1 MNAPVCQGQAGF
13 WAMTPNPHRS
23 DPALRMHA
31 QNQLLCLK
39 ETSLSE
45 LQIWATKSYG
55 IFLVN
60 PWKLEGA
67 CQLYNSVCSELG
79 CVQREETAGAKAQK
93 QKLCAQSYKSLKLHN
108 RGAWGVSIFTPGL
121 SSYVHVLFI
130 YIFTKCWHSCLTHF
144 SYTSMSHD
152 VVHICKIKITH
163 MQYIYLFLQRHFPFK
178 EIPPS

>member
-1 MNAPVCQGQAGF
+1 MSGTGWV
-13 WAMTPNPHRS
+13 
-23 DPALRMHA
+23 
-31 QNQLLCLK
+31 
-39 ETSLSE
+39 LSND
-45 LQIWATKSYG
+45 TKSTKIRSCFEDACTKPIIMSKGNVSEWTTDTGHKELWYL
-55 IFLVN
+55 LVN
-60 PWKLEGA
+60 SWKLEGA

-93 QKLCAQSYKSLKLHN
+93 QKLCAQSYKSLKIHN

-163 MQYIYLFLQRHFPFK
+163 MQYIYLVLQWHFLFK